1 VPLLSDGFWPVSWLA
16 AWVPNPASG
25 ALLVGLLAAVTAW
38 LVAKALEWKAAP
50 AVLVAV
56 VVAHFGTL
64 RLATRH
70 DAADEAARA
79 FLERVWVAPSGQ
91 RLTF

>member
-1 VPLLSDGFWPVSWLA
+1 
-16 AWVPNPASG
+16 
-25 ALLVGLLAAVTAW
+25 
-38 LVAKALEWKAAP
+38 
-50 AVLVAV
+50 V